1 MATTMA
7 SEKIR
12 IKAALTIAGS
22 DPSGGAGIQADLKTF
37 ATIGVYGAAV
47 ITALTA
53 QNTMGVYGSV
63 LVDPDF
69 VRLQIRMVLEDI
81 PIRFI
86 KTGMLG
92 SSALV
97 EVVAESLP
105 QKCVLVCDPVM
116 YAKSGYPLLEKK
128 AIETLKS
135 VLFPKATIMTPNYP
149 ELAELLGDSFHPDKP
164 FENGKMLLV
173 LYPSLQ
179 AVVVKGGHREAKNG
193 MVEDIIVYREEK
205 NILTKTIYHPYI
217 STNSTHGT
225 GCTLASAITAY
236 LAKGEDMISAITKAT
251 EYVSFLIDK
260 TREETYGHG
269 HGPLPHHRFKES
281 L

>member
-1 MATTMA
+1 M
-7 SEKIR
+7 R
-12 IKAALTIAGS
+12 AALTIAGS

-53 QNTMGVYGSV
+53 QNTTGVYGSM

-69 VRLQIRMVLEDI
+69 VKLQIRVVLEDI

-97 EVVAESLP
+97 EAVAESLP
-105 QKCVLVCDPVM
+105 EDGILVCDPVM
-116 YAKSGYPLLEKK
+116 YAKSGYPLLERG
-128 AIETLKS
+128 AIETLKKR
-135 VLFPKATIMTPNYP
+135 LFPKATIMTPNYP
-149 ELAELLGDSFHPDKP
+149 ELAELLGDDFHPEKP
-164 FENGKMLLV
+164 EENGERLLS

-179 AVVVKGGHREAKNG
+179 AIVVKGGHREVREG
-193 MVEDIIVYREEK
+193 VVEDIIVYREGK
-205 NILTKTIYHPYI
+205 NILTKVLSHPYI
-217 STNSTHGT
+217 STTSTHGT

-236 LAKGEDMISAITKAT
+236 LAKGEDMITAITKAT
-251 EYVSFLIDK
+251 DYVSFLLSK
-260 TREETYGHG
+260 TTEETYGHG
-269 HGPLPHHRFKES
+269 HGPLPHHRFKEN